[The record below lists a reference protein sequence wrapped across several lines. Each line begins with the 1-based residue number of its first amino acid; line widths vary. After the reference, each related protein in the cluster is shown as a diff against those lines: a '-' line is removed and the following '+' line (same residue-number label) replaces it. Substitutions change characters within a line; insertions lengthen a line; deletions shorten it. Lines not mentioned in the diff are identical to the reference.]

1 MPEVVLA
8 HQVDFATWRKASSHF
23 VRAGALPESVVWRV
37 AGAGQD
43 AVWSAEPAQ
52 NPPDAPSGLNLSRRF
67 VGVLAQALQAHDP
80 ERFATLY
87 RIVYRL
93 AYAGLVLTDTTDP
106 DLLWLRQALAAVRAD
121 TLRFRDAFSTFTAHG
136 DGDVLHCVPEHY
148 ILEANSH
155 YCMERNVR
163 PWRVVAPYRR
173 MEWAGGIRFAAGT
186 DTVAEDESVHWQ
198 ADGTGIWQGYGLS
211 VFPPQRKDVD
221 TAPTLAALA
230 ARAMDCRACALWQPA
245 SRTVFGEGPEYARI
259 MLVGEQPG
267 DQEDLQGRPFVGPAG
282 QLLDRALQDAGLRR
296 DQIYVTNAVKHF
308 HFTWNGT
315 RRLHHKPEA
324 EHVAA
329 CHVWL
334 DAERRLVRPALLVML
349 GATAAQSVLQQPVT
363 ISRTRSRLFP
373 LEEQTQGLVT
383 VHPSYL
389 LRLRDEDSKQR
400 EYAHFVEDLRLA
412 AHYVA
417 QHQNAEQE

>member
-1 MPEVVLA
+1 MA
-8 HQVDFATWRKASSHF
+8 
-23 VRAGALPESVVWRV
+23 
-37 AGAGQD
+37 
-43 AVWSAEPAQ
+43 PA
-52 NPPDAPSGLNLSRRF
+52 
-67 VGVLAQALQAHDP
+67 
-80 ERFATLY
+80 
-87 RIVYRL
+87 
-93 AYAGLVLTDTTDP
+93 
-106 DLLWLRQALAAVRAD
+106 ALAAVRAD
-121 TLRFRDAFSTFTAHG
+121 TLHFREVFSAFTAQG
-136 DGDVLHCVPEHY
+136 ASDVLHCTPEHY

-186 DTVAEDESVHWQ
+186 DTQGDDAAVQWQ

-211 VFPPQRKDVD
+211 VLPPQRKDVEE
-221 TAPTLAALA
+221 ASNLAMLA

-245 SRTVFGEGPEYARI
+245 SRTVFGEGPEHAPI
-259 MLVGEQPG
+259 MFVGEQPG

-282 QLLDRALQDAGLRR
+282 QLLDRALQDAGLHR

-315 RRLHHKPEA
+315 RRLHHKPEV

-329 CHVWL
+329 CHEWL
-334 DAERRLVRPALLVML
+334 NAERRLVRPALLVML

-373 LEEQTQGLVT
+373 LEDQTQGW
-383 VHPSYL
+383 
-389 LRLRDEDSKQR
+389 
-400 EYAHFVEDLRLA
+400 
-412 AHYVA
+412 
-417 QHQNAEQE
+417 